1 MVSRNNKRTRNKN
14 NKHRNKKSR
23 NKRERH
29 KKSMNRYK
37 RSLKKKKSRRNYKK
51 RTINKKL
58 QRGGVIQIQFYTVE
72 GWHDYGKQMEET
84 FDKKHKQFYNAFVY
98 RLFKID
104 TPILKKSECRFVSDT
119 PTPVGTTDTIF
130 NVPAG
135 VGERTDGPKIGLAR
149 HSESEANWL
158 LPGVLDT
165 KYGTKYEVYYGYV
178 TAFLTPYGRALAY
191 STGYYEYGDHIL
203 TTRENLEFYSS
214 TLPRSMITAML
225 MLRGVIQRLRDITE
239 SASIT
244 EYDLHRMVQKGGDK
258 RMIMNFVEER
268 LQDLIRIYNNKTVR
282 VVYGCSEEPVGGTL
296 GLKGGIAKAAHKSV
310 RTGNYAQR
318 IMDAK
323 MLQPMMEFISATE
336 CGGTNI
342 KLEWNNSEKR
352 PYLWRNG
359 DEETHYLSNHETLD
373 RFFHALSNIKPG
385 GRLGDTGV
393 GTGTLPEDTRHI
405 AVVHGIIM
413 EKYISW
419 PFFTEYFQDFIPN
432 ESITAAMTG
441 TGKVGIF
448 MNNLLTYIRDQS
460 KTLHERLS
468 KVLFWGGFE
477 LDTIN
482 HMIEVVGNT
491 DELTVKLEG
500 LSNTYRSLIA
510 ELQENISIEGDA
522 RVLRGLNLVLNQIGD
537 PRCTDDE
544 WFREYESSKREI
556 LTDTSKEP
564 MVKTKGDGGRENT
577 AEALQRYLMD
587 GPLNKTPFNCC
598 TVMFTFNEGRTDQ
611 QDYEDSEKAARIR
624 DNIRNLHLLQ
634 YCRDVKF
641 LAPSLVFR
649 VCPPAD
655 AGENFNY
662 QKLLDIMRENKPNLT
677 NQTDDLIM
685 NSICDDLVQVA
696 TINLSKDILF
706 ECNVLKKKKT
716 TVRWPKVHLVIR
728 GKGVYFYEIPVSG
741 GLGVESARGS
751 SCHNIRYGII
761 EQFTETHTIEL
772 NRQGLESIRVK
783 FHGDNYTGKD
793 GNEYSNMEFS
803 FFDVGERDECL
814 RHLQRITGQLI
825 EDEVAGE
832 AEAVGA
838 AVDAALVELEP
849 EPELEKTMP
858 PWKKGAQQMY
868 EAAAARKK
876 VGAVGAVG
884 PAVDAV
890 LVELEHEPK
899 LMDDAVLV
907 EPEPEPPATDDNA
920 SQPIVARGYVY
931 KKGQGHK
938 AFVWPRLYIVLKG
951 KGIYF
956 YESEEEFLGNNP
968 EPEHNILKGKERS
981 APDYVQ
987 EESHIALKG
996 FRGSSTHDI
1005 TSGLLQPLGIEK
1017 TGGTGGRLNRAK
1029 IEIKFNPPYTSADPS
1044 KESGDFRSDEIIF
1057 SVLGYHDTKEE
1068 ANKNSEVEIFPLPNT
1083 KGELMRRLHGDRAIR
1098 FADPPFFV
1106 LLYNKIW
1113 GTLNP
1118 HEETKMY
1125 V

>member
-1 MVSRNNKRTRNKN
+1 MVSRNNKRTRNKKN
-14 NKHRNKKSR
+14 KSR

-58 QRGGVIQIQFYTVE
+58 QRGGVIQIQLHASE
-72 GWHDYGKQMEET
+72 GWHDYGVKMEET

-104 TPILKKSECRFVSDT
+104 TPNPTRGDNRFVSDT
-119 PTPVGTTDTIF
+119 LAPVDI
-130 NVPAG
+130 PAE
-135 VGERTDGPKIGLAR
+135 VNEQAHKQKIGLAR

-165 KYGTKYEVYYGYV
+165 ISGVDYEVYYGYV

-203 TTRENLEFYSS
+203 MNEENLEFYSS

-225 MLRGVIQRLRDITE
+225 MLRGVIQRLRDIKK

-244 EYDLHRMVQKGGDK
+244 EFDLERMLRKGADK
-258 RMIMNFVEER
+258 HTILNIDSRKLE
-268 LQDLIRIYNNKTVR
+268 DLIGLYNKKTVR

-296 GLKGGIAKAAHKSV
+296 GLKGFGGKAMHRSAM
-310 RTGNYAQR
+310 TGNYAQR

-323 MLQPMMEFISATE
+323 MLQPMMEFISVTE

-393 GTGTLPEDTRHI
+393 GTGKLPEDTRHI
-405 AVVHGIIM
+405 AVVHGIVM

-419 PFFTEYFQDFIPN
+419 PFFTEYFQEFIPN
-432 ESITAAMTG
+432 ESIAAAMTG
-441 TGKVGIF
+441 TGKVEIF
-448 MNNLLTYIRDQS
+448 MNNLLNYILDQS
-460 KTLHERLS
+460 KTLQERLS
-468 KVLFWGGFE
+468 KVLFCGGFE
-477 LDTIN
+477 LGTIK
-482 HMIEVVGNT
+482 HMIEVVGNP
-491 DELTVKLEG
+491 DELTVKLEE

-510 ELQENISIEGDA
+510 ELQENISIEGDD
-522 RVLRGLNLVLNQIGD
+522 RVLKGLNVVLKQISD
-537 PRCTDDE
+537 PRYTGDV
-544 WFREYESSKREI
+544 WFQGYENSKRGI
-556 LTDTSKEP
+556 LDDTSKEP
-564 MVKTKGDGGRENT
+564 MVKTKGDGTRWENT

-649 VCPPAD
+649 VCPPAS
-655 AGENFNY
+655 AGGNSNY
-662 QKLLDIMRENKPNLT
+662 QNLLDIMRENKPNLT

-685 NSICDDLVQVA
+685 NHICEDQHHPTVPQ
-696 TINLSKDILF
+696 INLSEGILF
-706 ECNVLKKKKT
+706 KCNVLKKKRT
-716 TVRWPKVHLVIR
+716 AVRWPEVHLVIR
-728 GKGVYFYEIPVSG
+728 GKGVYFYEIPVSDE
-741 GLGVESARGS
+741 LDIESARGS

-761 EQFTETHTIEL
+761 EQFTENHTIEFH
-772 NRQGLESIRVK
+772 RRGLKSIRVK
-783 FHGDNYTGKD
+783 FHGDKYTGKD
-793 GNEYSNMEFS
+793 GDGYSNMEFS
-803 FFDVGERDECL
+803 FFDEEPRNECL
-814 RHLQRITGQLI
+814 EHLQRITGQLI
-825 EDEVAGE
+825 EDEVAGA
-832 AEAVGA
+832 AEAVDVAGA
-838 AVDAALVELEP
+838 DGAVGSAVDAALVELEP
-849 EPELEKTMP
+849 EIM
-858 PWKKGAQQMY
+858 G
-868 EAAAARKK
+868 
-876 VGAVGAVG
+876 
-884 PAVDAV
+884 
-890 LVELEHEPK
+890 
-899 LMDDAVLV
+899 DAVLV
-907 EPEPEPPATDDNA
+907 EPEPGPPATDYNA
-920 SQPIVARGYVY
+920 SQPIVARGYIY
-931 KKGQGHK
+931 KKGQGLK
-938 AFVWPRLYIVLKG
+938 ERIWLRLYVVLKG
-951 KGIYF
+951 NGIYF
-956 YESEEEFLGNNP
+956 YESEDKFLRNNP
-968 EPEHNILKGKERS
+968 EPEHKLLKGEGR
-981 APDYVQ
+981 AGQEHLP
-987 EESHIALKG
+987 EESSIPLKG

-1005 TSGLLQPLGIEK
+1005 RTGKLEQLGLER
-1017 TGGTGGRLNRAK
+1017 TMGTGRSLYRAK
-1029 IEIKFNPPYTSADPS
+1029 IEITFDLPYTSADPS

-1068 ANKNSEVEIFPLPNT
+1068 ANKNSDEAINLLFNIE
-1083 KGELMRRLHGDRAIR
+1083 GELMTRATDGR
-1098 FADPPFFV
+1098 AAPFANPPFFV
-1106 LLYNKIW
+1106 LLYNGINRIIN
-1113 GTLNP
+1113 GGP
-1118 HEETKMY
+1118 ER
-1125 V
+1125 